1 MSSRTSLVPVVGVA
15 GFLALLTGVSSYLA
29 SSNPLVG
36 LIGLIGALVAGA
48 AVVILLPEPKPAE
61 TPAPPTMA
69 PAVVPAVAPT
79 VAPALA
85 PAAGT
90 ATIGDPDRTN
100 LVQICIYVRDRV
112 TSTALASR
120 LDQALE
126 QVGVRTVEPT
136 GERFDPSHHEA
147 GGALP
152 TTDEALVGT
161 IATVEAP
168 GYADRGVLLR
178 PPVVTVYQ
186 RRQA

>member
-1 MSSRTSLVPVVGVA
+1 MSSRPSLVPAIGVA
-15 GFLALLTGVSSYLA
+15 AFLALLTGVGSYLA
-29 SSNPLVG
+29 GGRPLVA
-36 LIGLIGALVAGA
+36 LIGLVGALVAGA
-48 AVVILLPEPKPAE
+48 AVLILLPEDARPASE
-61 TPAPPTMA
+61 P
-69 PAVVPAVAPT
+69 VVAS
-79 VAPALA
+79 
-85 PAAGT
+85 
-90 ATIGDPDRTN
+90 GDQDRNN
-100 LVQICIYVRDRV
+100 LVQTCIYVRDRV
-112 TSTALASR
+112 TSTALANR
-120 LDQALE
+120 LDQALA